1 MTELCRPGFEAS
13 LLSGYVDG
21 ELTQADSQ
29 RVRVHLDECPD
40 CRQQVEEIGRL
51 RAVAAATRFP
61 VPTDDEWNESP
72 RSRSSSLLRRVGW
85 VMVTIW
91 LAVLVWQVAIELIES
106 TGGWL
111 EKALV
116 IGLGGAVVLL
126 FLSVLLDRLTA
137 LKSDRYRRVLK

>member
-116 IGLGGAVVLL
+116 IGLGGAVLLL
-126 FLSVLLDRLTA
+126 FLSVLADRLTA